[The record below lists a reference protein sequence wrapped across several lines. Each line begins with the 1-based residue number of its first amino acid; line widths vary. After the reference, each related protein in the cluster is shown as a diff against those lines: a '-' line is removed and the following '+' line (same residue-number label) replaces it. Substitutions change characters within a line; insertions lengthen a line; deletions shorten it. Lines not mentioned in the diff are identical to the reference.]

1 MLKILRQNQDNDPQA
16 VSAAEF
22 EERLP
27 TVELERML
35 REMLVIRRF
44 EQQVEDRYRDGEIP
58 GFVHV
63 AIGQEAVAVG
73 ACSALEPGDV
83 ITSTHRSH
91 AHALAKGTPPREV
104 MAELYGKVEGCS
116 RGRGGSMHLYDVER
130 GNLGSSAVVGG
141 ALGIATGAALAF
153 SMRSEP
159 RVALAFLGDGATASG
174 LFHESMNLAQLWR
187 LPVVFLCENN
197 RWAES
202 TPYAQHSP
210 VANMAQRALAFGM
223 TAVTIDGQDVEAVHH
238 ATAEALAHARSGEG
252 PVFVLAE
259 TFRLAPHNVGDQQEY
274 RDKAEYEHTR
284 ATQDPIVK
292 VRDRLKLGDESFTAF
307 EAEAEAVADDAV
319 EFARQGTDP
328 DPSTLFDDVYA

>member
-1 MLKILRQNQDNDPQA
+1 MTELDLMSVAQTGELGRFLQQMLL
-16 VSAAEF
+16 
-22 EERLP
+22 
-27 TVELERML
+27 
-35 REMLVIRRF
+35 IRHF
-44 EQQVEDRYRDGEIP
+44 EQQVEERYRDGEIP

-73 ACSALEPGDV
+73 ACAALAPGDV

-91 AHALAKGTPPREV
+91 AHALAKGTPARAV

-159 RVALAFLGDGATASG
+159 RVALAFFGDGATSSG
-174 LFHESMNLAQLWR
+174 LFHESMNMAQLWK

-202 TPYAQHSP
+202 TPLAQHSP
-210 VANMAQRALAFGM
+210 ITDLSERALAFGM
-223 TAVTIDGQDVEAVHH
+223 SSLTVDGQDAEAVYR
-238 ATAEALAHARSGEG
+238 ATAEALAHARSAAG
-252 PVFVLAE
+252 PVFLLAE
-259 TFRLAPHNVGDQQEY
+259 TYRLAPHNVGDQQEY
-274 RDKAEYEHTR
+274 REKAEYELTR
-284 ATQDPIVK
+284 ATEDPIIK
-292 VRDRLKLGDESFTAF
+292 LRGRLALSDDRFAELERK
-307 EAEAEAVADDAV
+307 AEAEVADAV
-319 EFARQGTDP
+319 EFARNGSDP
-328 DPSTLFDDVYA
+328 DPQTLLEDVYAR